1 MSSDLIYTPSMVQRK
16 MKVVL
21 AYSGGLDTSV
31 AVKWIQDA
39 YKADVVTVTVELGQ
53 EIEDLSAIERKAK
66 KLGAVKTYSID
77 ARREFVRDF
86 VNPSIQANGLY
97 EGKYPLSTALGR
109 PIIAKLLVDA
119 ALKEGAQA
127 VAHGS
132 TGKGNDQ
139 VRFDVSINTLNPDL
153 KIIAPAREWKMS
165 REESIEYAR
174 KHGIEVP
181 VTKKDPYSYDINLW
195 GKSAEAG
202 PLEDPMFEPTEAS
215 YGWTVAPEKAPDKPQ
230 YVTVGF
236 KEGVPETLDGKK
248 KDEGELIRTL
258 NKIAGSHG
266 IGRIDMIED
275 RIVGIKSRE
284 TYECPAATVILEA
297 HKELERMT
305 LTREQLFFKELV
317 DAKWA
322 QLVYFG
328 LWYEPLREDLQ
339 AYITQSQRYVEGN
352 VRLKL
357 YKGSASVVGR
367 ESPYSL
373 YDLGLASYGKE
384 DRFDAKAA
392 EGFIKLWG
400 LASKVAGKRKLR

>member
-1 MSSDLIYTPSMVQRK
+1 

-31 AVKWIQDA
+31 AVKWIQDT
-39 YKADVVTVTVELGQ
+39 YKADVITLTVELGQ
-53 EIEDLSAIERKAK
+53 DIEDLGVIERKAK

-77 ARREFVRDF
+77 ARKEFVRDY
-86 VNPSIQANGLY
+86 VNPSIQANGMY

-109 PIIAKLLVDA
+109 PLIAKLLVDVA
-119 ALKEGAQA
+119 RKEGAQA

-139 VRFDVSINTLNPDL
+139 VRFDVSINTLNPKL
-153 KIIAPAREWKMS
+153 KIIAPAREWKMT
-165 REESIEYAR
+165 REESIEYAK

-215 YGWTVAPEKAPDKPQ
+215 YGWTVATEKAPGKPQ
-230 YVTVGF
+230 YVNIGF
-236 KEGVPETLDGKK
+236 KEGVPVSLDGRR
-248 KDEGELIRTL
+248 KDEWEIIRAL

-266 IGRIDMIED
+266 IGRIDLIED
-275 RIVGIKSRE
+275 RVVGIKSRE

-297 HKELERMT
+297 HKELERLT
-305 LTREQLFFKELV
+305 LTREQLLFKETV

-328 LWYEPLREDLQ
+328 LWFEPLREDLQ
-339 AYITQSQRYVEGN
+339 AYIEKNQRFVEGD
-352 VRLKL
+352 VRMKL
-357 YKGSASVVGR
+357 YKGRASVVGR
-367 ESPYSL
+367 KSHYSL
-373 YDLGLASYGKE
+373 YDLGLASYSKG
-384 DRFDAKAA
+384 DCFDAKAA

-400 LASKVAGKRKLR
+400 LASKLAGRRKIK

>member
-1 MSSDLIYTPSMVQRK
+1 

-31 AVKWIQDA
+31 AVKWIQDT
-39 YKADVVTVTVELGQ
+39 YKADVITLTVELGQ
-53 EIEDLSAIERKAK
+53 DIEDLGVIERKAK

-77 ARREFVRDF
+77 ARKEFVRDY
-86 VNPSIQANGLY
+86 VNPSIQANGMY

-109 PIIAKLLVDA
+109 PLIAKLLVDVA
-119 ALKEGAQA
+119 RKEGAQA

-139 VRFDVSINTLNPDL
+139 VRFDVSINTLNPKL
-153 KIIAPAREWKMS
+153 KIIAPAREWKMT
-165 REESIEYAR
+165 REESIEYAK

-215 YGWTVAPEKAPDKPQ
+215 YGWTVAPEKAPGKPQ
-230 YVTVGF
+230 YVNIGF
-236 KEGVPETLDGKK
+236 KEGVPVSLDGRR
-248 KDEGELIRTL
+248 KDEWEIIRAL

-266 IGRIDMIED
+266 IGRIDLIED
-275 RIVGIKSRE
+275 RVVGIKSRE

-297 HKELERMT
+297 HKELERLT
-305 LTREQLFFKELV
+305 LTREQLLFKETV

-328 LWYEPLREDLQ
+328 LWFEPLREDLQ
-339 AYITQSQRYVEGN
+339 AYIEKNQRFVEGD
-352 VRLKL
+352 VRMKL
-357 YKGSASVVGR
+357 YKGRASVVGR
-367 ESPYSL
+367 KSPYSL
-373 YDLGLASYGKE
+373 YDLGLASYSKG
-384 DRFDAKAA
+384 DCFDAKAA

-400 LASKVAGKRKLR
+400 LASKLAGRRKIK